1 MTRQECR
8 FGIERESSLEMER
21 REYGCWC
28 FPLPPKLGL
37 NLALY
42 LSAVSRVFLPLHA
55 VHLPWAAT
63 DRGVEL
69 EGVFVRTVEL
79 GWTPGKI
86 EATLVPCSLPMQPSC
101 SHHRHHRRYGWDK
114 LVHVEAQGT
123 HGAMVLTHLHLH
135 AQTTCLPTSPNT
147 NMDTTN
153 GSNPSSVI
161 QQSIR
166 LERHVLP
173 SSKERQ
179 TFSASFPSK
188 SHVYL
193 DILHRTGSQP
203 WRRLIQPL
211 AIKLI
216 KIPCPFLSKSQLL

>member
-1 MTRQECR
+1 
-8 FGIERESSLEMER
+8 
-21 REYGCWC
+21 
-28 FPLPPKLGL
+28 
-37 NLALY
+37 
-42 LSAVSRVFLPLHA
+42 
-55 VHLPWAAT
+55 
-63 DRGVEL
+63 
-69 EGVFVRTVEL
+69 
-79 GWTPGKI
+79 
-86 EATLVPCSLPMQPSC
+86 MQPSC

-193 DILHRTGSQP
+193 DILHRTGS
-203 WRRLIQPL
+203 
-211 AIKLI
+211 
-216 KIPCPFLSKSQLL
+216 